1 MTHWFYGG
9 QIPDQQA
16 RSGQMRS
23 WLGKANNVQRSRFN
37 HTVADR
43 MKELGW
49 QAEAEVTITKI
60 LGRPLD
66 RNYGDVDVLAWST
79 TSGRVLAIECKDL
92 HFLKTIGEVAEQISD
107 FRGVVR
113 SDGRPDHLRK
123 HLNRIDVLQ
132 AHREIVAKALKLKQ
146 SPQIEGHLV
155 FKNPVP
161 MKFMWREW
169 KDKVKLSFFSELE
182 SI

>member
-1 MTHWFYGG
+1 
-9 QIPDQQA
+9 
-16 RSGQMRS
+16 MRS
-23 WLGKANNVQRSRFN
+23 WLGHANNVQRSRFN

-49 QAEAEVTITKI
+49 EVETEVTLTKM

-66 RNYGDVDVLAWST
+66 RNYGDVDVLAWNT
-79 TSGRVLAIECKDL
+79 VSGRVLAIECKDL

-107 FRGVVR
+107 FRGIVR
-113 SDGRPDHLRK
+113 SDGKSDHLRK

-132 AHREIVAKALKLKQ
+132 EHTEAVAKNLKMKG
-146 SPQIEGHLV
+146 PVQIEGHLV
-155 FKNPVP
+155 FRNPVP
-161 MKFMWREW
+161 MQFMWKEW
-169 KDKVKLSFFSELE
+169 KDKVKLSLFSELA